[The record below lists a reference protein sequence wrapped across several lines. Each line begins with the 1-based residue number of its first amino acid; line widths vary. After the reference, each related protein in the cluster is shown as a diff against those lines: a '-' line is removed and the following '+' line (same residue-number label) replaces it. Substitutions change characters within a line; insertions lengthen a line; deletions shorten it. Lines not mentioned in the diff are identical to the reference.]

1 MARLDDLK
9 NSPLFHDVPDE
20 ALQEALRVIT
30 ERRYHAGQVILEQDA
45 EGEALHLITSGVV
58 RVSRISLGSRERVM
72 GDVYAPGV
80 IGETAVLGGGERSA
94 TVRAQTEV
102 TTLML
107 YRTHFRQI
115 LRRHPQV
122 LWNLSALLVRRVTFL
137 NDELIAF
144 GLNTEAALSHVFLS
158 LYQQRLAAGV
168 PNPEVLPLSTQDIMA
183 RISSSRETVSR
194 VMRKLDAARL
204 LTYTSTQVTLIDPD
218 ALEHITLDEADVSAD

>member
-1 MARLDDLK
+1 M
-9 NSPLFHDVPDE
+9 
-20 ALQEALRVIT
+20 QVIT
-30 ERRYHAGQVILEQDA
+30 ERRYYPGQVILEQDA

-94 TVRAQTEV
+94 TVRAQTDV

-107 YRTHFRQI
+107 YRSHFKQI
-115 LRRHPQV
+115 LKRHPQV
-122 LWNLSALLVRRVTFL
+122 LWNLSAMLVQRVTFL

-144 GLNTEAALSHVFLS
+144 GLNTESALSHVFTS
-158 LYQQRLAAGV
+158 LYRQRVQAGV
-168 PNPEVLPLSTQDIMA
+168 PDPQVLPLSTQDIMA

-194 VMRKLDAARL
+194 VMRKLDGAGL
-204 LTYTSTQVTLIDPD
+204 LTYTSAQVTLIDPD
-218 ALEHITLDEADVSAD
+218 GLENIALDDSDSPD

>member
-9 NSPLFHDVPDE
+9 ASFLFHNVPAE
-20 ALQEALRVIT
+20 ALQEALQVIT
-30 ERRYHAGQVILEQDA
+30 ERQYRPGQIILEQDA
-45 EGEALHLITSGVV
+45 QGEALHILTRGVV

-94 TVRAQTEV
+94 TVVAQTDV

-115 LRRHPQV
+115 LRRHPDV
-122 LWNLSALLVRRVTFL
+122 LWNLSVMLVRRVTHL

-144 GLNTEAALSHVFLS
+144 GLNTEAALSHVFTN
-158 LYQQRLAAGV
+158 LYRQRVQAGAAQ
-168 PNPEVLPLSTQDIMA
+168 PQVLPMSTQDIMS

-194 VMRKLDAARL
+194 VMRKLEQQGL
-204 LTYTSTQVTLIDPD
+204 LKSTGQSVTLLDPEG
-218 ALEHITLDEADVSAD
+218 LENVTLEEADSLD